1 MGYSP
6 NSTSTECDQKYLGRS
21 ILFEMREDVG
31 SFRGR
36 QAAMNTNEMDT
47 IEIKHPGNDVECL
60 LPEREYNTTNM
71 VSYKSLKFPNEFMFG
86 DVDYDS
92 PLVIAVL
99 ILYVMQQC

>member
-1 MGYSP
+1 
-6 NSTSTECDQKYLGRS
+6 
-21 ILFEMREDVG
+21 MRKNVG

-36 QAAMNTNEMDT
+36 QAAMNADKMYTMRV
-47 IEIKHPGNDVECL
+47 KHPSNDVECL